1 MKEPHHPGQPDTRWE
16 NSLLTGEETALQE
29 IEIRLRITEPELI
42 SEIAAYPEGRIRDD
56 FIRTA
61 LRIGVMALRQAE
73 GQIDS
78 QAVRNEGE
86 HLLRELERYLDD
98 HRRQVTQQ
106 IAVSL
111 KEYFDPN
118 DGRFPERLER
128 LLKKD
133 GELEQ
138 VLRRQVGEQDSVLAR
153 TLGEYLGDSSKLMK
167 QLSREDP
174 EGFLHGMQEILQ
186 KALEADRER
195 ILGEFSLDNSDSALN
210 RLVRELNE
218 NHGKLTGNLQE
229 SIKAVV
235 SEFSLDNE
243 ESALSRLVNRVENAQ
258 KRISAEFSLD
268 SSDSALA
275 RMKKE
280 LLEVLEQHRRDSN
293 AFQQEV
299 RTALAE
305 MTARKE
311 EAARSTL
318 HGQRFEEELFRVL
331 REMSQRAGDLAT
343 STGNTTGQIR
353 NCKVGDVVIELGPEH
368 VAAGSRI
375 VIEAKDSAA
384 YDLAKAREE
393 METARKNRDAEIG
406 IFVFSRQ
413 TAPEGLE
420 NLARYGNDL
429 FTLWDLDDSSSDLF
443 LQAALSVAR
452 ALCSRASARRE
463 HQQVDFGEI
472 DRAIRDIEKQVKGL
486 ADISRWG
493 ETIRSNSEKILDKA
507 RIVSNKLV
515 VQVQVLDE
523 AVSDLKRSSTLPD

>member
-1 MKEPHHPGQPDTRWE
+1 M
-16 NSLLTGEETALQE
+16 
-29 IEIRLRITEPELI
+29 
-42 SEIAAYPEGRIRDD
+42 
-56 FIRTA
+56 
-61 LRIGVMALRQAE
+61 
-73 GQIDS
+73 
-78 QAVRNEGE
+78 
-86 HLLRELERYLDD
+86 
-98 HRRQVTQQ
+98 
-106 IAVSL
+106 SL

-138 VLRRQVGEQDSVLAR
+138 VLRRQVGEQDSVLAQ
-153 TLGEYLGDSSKLMK
+153 TLGAYLGDSSKLMK
-167 QLSREDP
+167 QLSRDDP

-299 RTALAE
+299 R
-305 MTARKE
+305 
-311 EAARSTL
+311 
-318 HGQRFEEELFRVL
+318 
-331 REMSQRAGDLAT
+331 
-343 STGNTTGQIR
+343 
-353 NCKVGDVVIELGPEH
+353 
-368 VAAGSRI
+368 
-375 VIEAKDSAA
+375 
-384 YDLAKAREE
+384 
-393 METARKNRDAEIG
+393 
-406 IFVFSRQ
+406 
-413 TAPEGLE
+413 
-420 NLARYGNDL
+420 
-429 FTLWDLDDSSSDLF
+429 
-443 LQAALSVAR
+443 
-452 ALCSRASARRE
+452 
-463 HQQVDFGEI
+463 
-472 DRAIRDIEKQVKGL
+472 RAIVKSGVQ
-486 ADISRWG
+486 ASR
-493 ETIRSNSEKILDKA
+493 TYPVNDPL
-507 RIVSNKLV
+507 LV
-515 VQVQVLDE
+515 
-523 AVSDLKRSSTLPD
+523 RHP

>member
-1 MKEPHHPGQPDTRWE
+1 MKEQTHTGQPDTRWE
-16 NSLLTGEETALQE
+16 NAPLAGEKPVLEE
-29 IEIRLRITEPELI
+29 MEIRLRITEPELI
-42 SEIAAYPEGRIRDD
+42 AEIAAYPEGRIRDD
-56 FIRTA
+56 YIRTA
-61 LRIGVMALRQAE
+61 LRIGVLALRQAE

-78 QAVRNEGE
+78 QAVRSEGE
-86 HLLRELERYLDD
+86 RLLQEMAHRLDE

-111 KEYFDPN
+111 REYFDPS

-153 TLGEYLGDSSKLMK
+153 TLGEYLGESSQLMK

-174 EGFLHGMQEILQ
+174 EGFLQGMNGILRQ
-186 KALEADRER
+186 ALDADRER

-210 RLVRELNE
+210 RLVRELKE

-229 SIKAVV
+229 SIKEVV

-243 ESALSRLVNRVENAQ
+243 DSALSRLVNRVEKAQ
-258 KRISAEFSLD
+258 KKISAEFSLD

-280 LLEVLEQHRRDSN
+280 LLEVLEQHRRDST

-318 HGQRFEEELFRVL
+318 HGHRFEEEMFRVL
-331 REMSQRAGDLAT
+331 QAMSQRAGDLAS
-343 STGNTTGQIR
+343 STGATTGQIR

-368 VAAGSRI
+368 MAAGSRI
-375 VIEAKDSAA
+375 VVEAKDSGA
-384 YDLAKAREE
+384 YDMARAREE
-393 METARKNRDAEIG
+393 IEIARKNRGAEIG

-420 NLARYGNDL
+420 SLVRYGNDL
-429 FTLWDLDDSSSDLF
+429 FTLWDIDDSSTDLF

-452 ALCSRASARRE
+452 ALCSRTSARRE
-463 HQQVDFGEI
+463 HQQVDFDEI
-472 DRAIRDIEKQVKGL
+472 DRAIRDIEKQLKGL
-486 ADISRWG
+486 AEIGKWG
-493 ETIRSNSEKILDKA
+493 ETIRNNSERILDKA
-507 RIVSNKLV
+507 RIIGKKLMA
-515 VQVQVLDE
+515 QVEVLDE
-523 AVSDLKRSSTLPD
+523 AVADLRRSGMLE